1 MIGWLVELGFFPSVN
16 SVLDSPESVFNSRC
30 VLSST
35 IYSLFN
41 AWDSPLDW
49 PFNKW
54 LGWERYKWFFP
65 SVYPPLLVIRHPYIS
80 HFIHRNPPIHNILP
94 LLKRIR
100 NARPPTLVIT
110 DSYWLIVILRKD
122 LTNRIYTG
130 RYTCWL
136 RSFSRQSDK
145 YTHHPPWWGSVRT
158 IIVSQSNRARQRI
171 NASPSLTPPCSAWF
185 NKVIRICFLMLPGT
199 K

>member
-1 MIGWLVELGFFPSVN
+1 MPEIPHWIGLLISDWVGNDISDFFPPFILRFWSYAI
-16 SVLDSPESVFNSRC
+16 PISRI
-30 VLSST
+30 SSIGT
-35 IYSLFN
+35 
-41 AWDSPLDW
+41 
-49 PFNKW
+49 
-54 LGWERYKWFFP
+54 
-65 SVYPPLLVIRHPYIS
+65 
-80 HFIHRNPPIHNILP
+80 PPIHNILP